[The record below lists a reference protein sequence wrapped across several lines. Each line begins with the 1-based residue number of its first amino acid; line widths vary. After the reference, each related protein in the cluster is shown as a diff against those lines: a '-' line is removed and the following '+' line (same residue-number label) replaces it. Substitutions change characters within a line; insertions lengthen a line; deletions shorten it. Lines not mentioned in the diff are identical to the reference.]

1 MDLGLGLLSCQL
13 APGDPRSWEDLYGQ
27 ALELAVAAERFGFS
41 SIWTTEHHF
50 VDDGYMP
57 SLLVTSAAMAAVT
70 SRIRIGTG
78 LLLAPLYHPVRL
90 AEDAATVDLI
100 SRGRLILGL
109 GLGWSAAE
117 EEALGPGLSRR
128 GRAMEEALTILPRAW
143 SGEPFTH
150 QGKVFHV
157 PELAVRPAPAGH
169 IPIWLGGSAEEA
181 LQRAGRLADGFLAN
195 AAPADFP
202 AQVAAVQEARHQAGR
217 TGPFTFTHMRIC
229 YPADD
234 PERGW
239 EEIRP
244 FVHQMRWKYADME
257 RSARRR
263 AAPVPA
269 APTLNASTEA
279 RLRAMTLV
287 GPPDLIAEELLTLQ
301 QKAGVPMTFVARSY
315 FPGLPHS
322 RQLEVMQRL
331 AEEVAPLVR

>member
-1 MDLGLGLLSCQL
+1 MSPRWRC
-13 APGDPRSWEDLYGQ
+13 APPRSGT
-27 ALELAVAAERFGFS
+27 S
-41 SIWTTEHHF
+41 
-50 VDDGYMP
+50 P
-57 SLLVTSAAMAAVT
+57 S
-70 SRIRIGTG
+70 
-78 LLLAPLYHPVRL
+78 
-90 AEDAATVDLI
+90 
-100 SRGRLILGL
+100 
-109 GLGWSAAE
+109 GW
-117 EEALGPGLSRR
+117 
-128 GRAMEEALTILPRAW
+128 
-143 SGEPFTH
+143 
-150 QGKVFHV
+150 
-157 PELAVRPAPAGH
+157 
-169 IPIWLGGSAEEA
+169 A
-181 LQRAGRLADGFLAN
+181 LQRAARLADGFLAN

-202 AQVAAVQEARHQAGR
+202 GQVAAIQEARGQAGR
-217 TGPFTFTHMRIC
+217 TGPFAFAHLRIC

-234 PERGW
+234 SQQGW

-269 APTLNASTEA
+269 APTLNPSTEA

-322 RQLEVMQRL
+322 RQLEVLQRL